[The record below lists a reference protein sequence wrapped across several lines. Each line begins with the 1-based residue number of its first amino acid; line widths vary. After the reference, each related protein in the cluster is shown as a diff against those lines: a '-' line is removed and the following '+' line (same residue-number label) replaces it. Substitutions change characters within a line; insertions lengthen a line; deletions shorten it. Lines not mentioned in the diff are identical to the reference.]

1 MADKR
6 ERKSRTR
13 QYASEEEVLTLGS
26 SRQRR
31 MRRIGSTE
39 RKPLPVITPR
49 PRREQEE
56 VPPSRAAREKRVAKT
71 TTIPGKPPVMARG
84 GMESMAVRRPK
95 RSAPRRRYDFS
106 LGSLVAD
113 APGAEVRLPAL
124 PHLQFSWR
132 ILSGGII
139 IMLVACL
146 YMVWKSPAFRIS
158 DVQAT
163 GLERLTVADL
173 NSTLGVLGDSVFM
186 LSSNDLEQRLQSM
199 FPELKD
205 VRVKVSIP
213 GTVTISAT
221 ERQPVLSWT
230 QAQEETDYW
239 VDAEGVAFFP
249 RGNPTTA
256 LVRIRANSNP
266 PGAMSVETDASSA
279 LPGVVVPSAPQLRL
293 TPELVSTILAL
304 NTIAP
309 PDTLLLYSADHGLG
323 WNDKEHGWKV
333 FFGSET
339 LDINQKLLV
348 YQALA
353 AQLESQGVKP
363 EFISVE
369 YLHAPYYKME
379 R

>member
-6 ERKSRTR
+6 ERRTAKTR
-13 QYASEEEVLTLGS
+13 QYASEQEVLTVGP

-49 PRREQEE
+49 PHREQAE
-56 VPPSRAAREKRVAKT
+56 VQPARREKRVAKST
-71 TTIPGKPPVMARG
+71 SRTAGMPPVMARG
-84 GMESMAVRRPK
+84 GMESMAVRRPRRGTPK
-95 RSAPRRRYDFS
+95 RRYDIS

-124 PHLQFSWR
+124 PQLHFSWR

-139 IMLVACL
+139 LMLFASL
-146 YMVWKSPAFRIS
+146 YMIWKSPAFRIS

-163 GLERLTVADL
+163 D
-173 NSTLGVLGDSVFM
+173 
-186 LSSNDLEQRLQSM
+186 
-199 FPELKD
+199 
-205 VRVKVSIP
+205 VKVSLP
-213 GTVTISAT
+213 ATVTITAT

-230 QAQEETDYW
+230 QSQDDTELWIDT
-239 VDAEGVAFFP
+239 EGVAFYP
-249 RGNPTTA
+249 RGNPASA
-256 LVRIRANSNP
+256 LVRIKANSNP
-266 PGAMSVETDASSA
+266 PGSLPVQAEEAATTAA
-279 LPGVVVPSAPQLRL
+279 LPGLVVPTAPQLRL
-293 TPELVSTILAL
+293 TPELVATILAM
-304 NTIAP
+304 NTVAP

-339 LDINQKLLV
+339 QEINQKLLV

-369 YLHAPYYKME
+369 YLHAPYYRME